1 MFGQKSSWPAIEHEQ
16 IVQRAR
22 ILVIDDGE
30 FPYLKLFKRDG
41 YNIEKWNDVKDLTR
55 LEAGNFDVILLD
67 LLGVGRSES
76 ADEGFGVLKHIRT
89 AKPAQIVV
97 AYSNAEWPVKYQPFF
112 EMADAVLPKT
122 GDYVEFK
129 RTVDD
134 LLQQRFALGF
144 YLSRVNDEL
153 GEQAASVP
161 KATAKAQKALVTRK
175 IGPLHKYL
183 ERHLDDQVTIDR
195 VLAIVQIGI
204 SAAQLWKS

>member
-1 MFGQKSSWPAIEHEQ
+1 MRPGRELTGWPLPRPCRLR
-16 IVQRAR
+16 V
-22 ILVIDDGE
+22 DG
-30 FPYLKLFKRDG
+30 PPCASRDP
-41 YNIEKWNDVKDLTR
+41 
-55 LEAGNFDVILLD
+55 
-67 LLGVGRSES
+67 
-76 ADEGFGVLKHIRT
+76 

-161 KATAKAQKALVTRK
+161 KATPKAQKALV
-175 IGPLHKYL
+175 
-183 ERHLDDQVTIDR
+183 
-195 VLAIVQIGI
+195 
-204 SAAQLWKS
+204 